1 MKIFK
6 DKHTLQKEILKTK
19 GISFVPTMGGLHE
32 GHISLIKQS
41 KKTKLKTLVSIFV
54 NPKQFNKK
62 SDFKSY
68 PRNTK
73 KDIKQLKKLKINYLY
88 IPTFKDIYGFK
99 PKKKVFL
106 DKFSKKLCGKFRKG
120 HFEGVLNV
128 VNRFIEIIK
137 PRYIFLGKKDYQQ
150 IYLIKKHIEIRNIR
164 SKIIEC
170 KTIRE
175 KNGIACSS
183 RNSSLNKNQMKIASN
198 IFYYLNNIK
207 KKIKNNYSLFNVNKI
222 KKDLIYLGASK
233 IDYLENYN
241 IRSFKKI
248 KKPNKK
254 FNLFFAY
261 YIKNTRLIDNI

>member
-6 DKHTLQKEILKTK
+6 DKHALRKEILKTN
-19 GISFVPTMGGLHE
+19 GVSFVPTMGGLHR

-41 KKTKLKTLVSIFV
+41 KKTNLKTVVSIYV

-62 SDFKSY
+62 SDFRSY

-73 KDIKQLKKLKINYLY
+73 EDIKLLKKLKINYLY
-88 IPTFKDIYGFK
+88 TPTFKDIYGFK
-99 PKKKVFL
+99 PKNTVFL
-106 DKFSKKLCGKFRKG
+106 DKSSKKLCGKFRKG

-137 PRYIFLGKKDYQQ
+137 PRYIYLGKKDYQQ
-150 IYLIKKHIEIRNIR
+150 LYLIKKHIEKKKIK

-170 KTIRE
+170 ETIRE
-175 KNGIACSS
+175 NNGIACSS
-183 RNSSLNKNQMKIASN
+183 RNSILNKSQIKIASN
-198 IFYYLNNIK
+198 IFYYLSDLK
-207 KKIKNNYSLFNVNKI
+207 KKIKNDYSLFNIDKI
-222 KKDLIYLGASK
+222 KKDLINIGINK

-241 IRSFKKI
+241 IDNFKKI

>member
-175 KNGIACSS
+175 NNGIACST
-183 RNSSLNKNQMKIASN
+183 RNLNLSKNQMIIKMILN
-198 IFYYLNNIK
+198 LLLHKNYLQI
-207 KKIKNNYSLFNVNKI
+207 
-222 KKDLIYLGASK
+222 LIYQMNNK
-233 IDYLENYN
+233 N
-241 IRSFKKI
+241 KKI
-248 KKPNKK
+248 KKTMIRMIMG
-254 FNLFFAY
+254 AVR
-261 YIKNTRLIDNI
+261 IKVQRTSPTF

>member
-6 DKHTLQKEILKTK
+6 DKHTLQKDILKTK
-19 GISFVPTMGGLHE
+19 GISFIPTMGGLHK
-32 GHISLIKQS
+32 GHISLIRQS
-41 KKTKLKTLVSIFV
+41 KKFKLKTLVSIYV

-62 SDFKSY
+62 SDFRSY

-150 IYLIKKHIEIRNIR
+150 IYLIRKHIEKRKIK

-175 KNGIACSS
+175 NNGIACSS
-183 RNSSLNKNQMKIASN
+183 RNLNLNKGQKKIASN
-198 IFYYLNNIK
+198 IFYYLDDLK
-207 KKIKNNYSLFNVNKI
+207 KKIKKNYYLFNINKI
-222 KKDLIYLGASK
+222 KKELINLGASK
-233 IDYLENYN
+233 IDYLENYDIKN
-241 IRSFKKI
+241 FNKI
-248 KKPNKK
+248 KRPNKK

-261 YIKNTRLIDNI
+261 YIKSIRLIDNI

>member
-6 DKHTLQKEILKTK
+6 DKHTLQKEILKNK
-19 GISFVPTMGGLHE
+19 GISFVPTMGGLHK

-41 KKTKLKTLVSIFV
+41 KKSKFKTLVSIFV

-62 SDFKSY
+62 SDFRSY

-73 KDIKQLKKLKINYLY
+73 RDIMVLKKLKIDYLY
-88 IPTFKDIYGFK
+88 IPTFKDIYGFR
-99 PKKKVFL
+99 PKNKIFL
-106 DKFSKKLCGKFRKG
+106 DKSSKKLCGKFRKG

-150 IYLIKKHIEIRNIR
+150 LYLIKKHIEKRKIK

-175 KNGIACSS
+175 NNGIACSS
-183 RNSSLNKNQMKIASN
+183 RNLNLSKSQMKIASD
-198 IFYYLNNIK
+198 IFHYLSNLK
-207 KKIKNNYSLFNVNKI
+207 KKLKKNYSLFKINKI
-222 KKDLIYLGASK
+222 KKDLVKLGANK

-241 IRSFKKI
+241 TKTFKKI

-254 FNLFFAY
+254 YNLFFAY
-261 YIKNTRLIDNI
+261 YIKKVRLIDNI

>member
-6 DKHTLQKEILKTK
+6 DKHILQKEILKTK
-19 GISFVPTMGGLHE
+19 GTSFVPTMGGLHK

-41 KKTKLKTLVSIFV
+41 KKSKFKTLVSIFV

-62 SDFKSY
+62 SDFRSY

-73 KDIKQLKKLKINYLY
+73 RDIKLLKKLKIDYLY
-88 IPTFKDIYGFK
+88 IPTFKDIYGFR
-99 PKKKVFL
+99 PKNKIFL
-106 DKFSKKLCGKFRKG
+106 DKSSKKLCGKFRKG

-128 VNRFIEIIK
+128 VNRFIEIIE

-150 IYLIKKHIEIRNIR
+150 LFLIKKHIKKRKIK

-175 KNGIACSS
+175 NNGIACSS
-183 RNSSLNKNQMKIASN
+183 RNLNLSKSQMKIASN
-198 IFYYLNNIK
+198 IFHYLSNLK
-207 KKIKNNYSLFNVNKI
+207 KKLKKNYSLFKINKI
-222 KKDLIYLGASK
+222 KKDLIKLGANK

-241 IRSFKKI
+241 IKSFKKI
-248 KKPNKK
+248 KKPSKK
-254 FNLFFAY
+254 YNLFFAY
-261 YIKNTRLIDNI
+261 NIKKVRLIDNI

>member
-6 DKHTLQKEILKTK
+6 DKHTLQKEILKNN
-19 GISFVPTMGGLHE
+19 GISFVPTMGGLHK
-32 GHISLIKQS
+32 GHISLIRQS
-41 KKTKLKTLVSIFV
+41 KKFKLKTLVSIYV

-73 KDIKQLKKLKINYLY
+73 KDIKQLKKMKINYLY
-88 IPTFKDIYGFK
+88 IPTFKDIYGFR
-99 PKKKVFL
+99 PKNKVFL

-128 VNRFIEIIK
+128 VNRFLEIIK

-150 IYLIKKHIEIRNIR
+150 LYLIKKHIEK
-164 SKIIEC
+164 SKIKTKIVEC

-175 KNGIACSS
+175 NNGIACSS
-183 RNSSLNKNQMKIASN
+183 RNSNLNKDQKRIASN
-198 IFYYLNNIK
+198 IFYYLNNLK
-207 KKIKNNYSLFNVNKI
+207 KKIKKDYSLFNINKI
-222 KKDLIYLGASK
+222 RKDLTYIGASR

-241 IRSFKKI
+241 VKSFNKI

-261 YIKNTRLIDNI
+261 YIKNIRLIDNI

>member
-1 MKIFK
+1 M
-6 DKHTLQKEILKTK
+6 
-19 GISFVPTMGGLHE
+19 
-32 GHISLIKQS
+32 
-41 KKTKLKTLVSIFV
+41 
-54 NPKQFNKK
+54 
-62 SDFKSY
+62 
-68 PRNTK
+68 
-73 KDIKQLKKLKINYLY
+73 
-88 IPTFKDIYGFK
+88 
-99 PKKKVFL
+99 
-106 DKFSKKLCGKFRKG
+106 
-120 HFEGVLNV
+120 
-128 VNRFIEIIK
+128 
-137 PRYIFLGKKDYQQ
+137 GKKDYQQ

-183 RNSSLNKNQMKIASN
+183 RNSNLNKNQKKIASN
-198 IFYYLNNIK
+198 IFYYLSNIK

-233 IDYLENYN
+233 IDYVENYN

-248 KKPNKK
+248 KRPNKK

>member
-6 DKHTLQKEILKTK
+6 DKHTLQKEILKNK
-19 GISFVPTMGGLHE
+19 GTSFVPTMGGLHK

-41 KKTKLKTLVSIFV
+41 KKSKFKTLVSIFV

-62 SDFKSY
+62 SDFRSY
-68 PRNTK
+68 PRNAK
-73 KDIKQLKKLKINYLY
+73 KDIKLLKKLKIDYLY
-88 IPTFKDIYGFK
+88 IPTFKDIYGFR
-99 PKKKVFL
+99 PNNKVFL
-106 DKFSKKLCGKFRKG
+106 DKSSKKLCGKFRKG

-150 IYLIKKHIEIRNIR
+150 LYLIKKHIEKRKIK

-175 KNGIACSS
+175 NNGIAYSS
-183 RNSSLNKNQMKIASN
+183 RNSNLSKSQMKIASN
-198 IFYYLNNIK
+198 IFHYLRNLK
-207 KKIKNNYSLFNVNKI
+207 KKIKKNFMLFKINKI
-222 KKDLIYLGASK
+222 KKELIKLGADK

-241 IRSFKKI
+241 TKNFKKI
-248 KKPNKK
+248 KKTNIKY
-254 FNLFFAY
+254 NLFFAY
-261 YIKNTRLIDNI
+261 YIKIIRLIDNI

>member
-88 IPTFKDIYGFK
+88 IPTFNDIYGFK

-198 IFYYLNNIK
+198 IFYYLINIK
-207 KKIKNNYSLFNVNKI
+207 KKIRNNYSLFNVNKI

-248 KKPNKK
+248 KRPNKK

-261 YIKNTRLIDNI
+261 HIKSIRLIDNI

>member
-6 DKHTLQKEILKTK
+6 DKHILQKEISKTK
-19 GISFVPTMGGLHE
+19 GISFVPTMGGLHK

-41 KKTKLKTLVSIFV
+41 KKSKFKTLVSIFV

-68 PRNTK
+68 PRNAK
-73 KDIKQLKKLKINYLY
+73 KDIRLLKKLKINYLY

-99 PKKKVFL
+99 PKEKVFL
-106 DKFSKKLCGKFRKG
+106 DKFSKKLCGRFRKG

-128 VNRFIEIIK
+128 VNRFLEIIK
-137 PRYIFLGKKDYQQ
+137 PKYIFLGKKDYQQ
-150 IYLIKKHIEIRNIR
+150 LYLIKKHIEKRKIK

-175 KNGIACSS
+175 NNGVACSS
-183 RNSSLNKNQMKIASN
+183 RNSNLNKKQMKIASN
-198 IFYYLNNIK
+198 IFYYLNKLKNKIK
-207 KKIKNNYSLFNVNKI
+207 KDFGLFDENKI
-222 KKDLIYLGASK
+222 KKDLIKLGANK

-241 IRSFKKI
+241 IKNFKKV
-248 KKPNKK
+248 KKPNIK

-261 YIKNTRLIDNI
+261 YIKKTRLIDNI

>member
-19 GISFVPTMGGLHE
+19 GISFVPTMGGLHK

-41 KKTKLKTLVSIFV
+41 KKSKFKTLVSIFV

-62 SDFKSY
+62 SDFRSY
-68 PRNTK
+68 PRNIK
-73 KDIKQLKKLKINYLY
+73 EDIKRLKKLKINYLY

-99 PKKKVFL
+99 TKNKIFL
-106 DKFSKKLCGKFRKG
+106 DKFSKRLCGKFRKG

-128 VNRFIEIIK
+128 VNRFIEVIK
-137 PRYIFLGKKDYQQ
+137 PRYIFFGKKDYQQ
-150 IYLIKKHIEIRNIR
+150 LYLIKKHIEKRKIK

-175 KNGIACSS
+175 NNGIACSS
-183 RNSSLNKNQMKIASN
+183 RNSNLNKSQTKIASN
-198 IFYYLNNIK
+198 IFYYLSNLK
-207 KKIKNNYSLFNVNKI
+207 KKIKNNYDLFNINKI
-222 KKDLIYLGASK
+222 KKDLINLGASK
-233 IDYLENYN
+233 IDYVESYN
-241 IRSFKKI
+241 IKNFRKI
-248 KKPNKK
+248 KSPNKK

>member
-19 GISFVPTMGGLHE
+19 GTSFVPTMGGLHK

-41 KKTKLKTLVSIFV
+41 KKSKFKTLVSIFV

-62 SDFKSY
+62 SDFRSY

-73 KDIKQLKKLKINYLY
+73 RDIKLLKKLKIDYLY
-88 IPTFKDIYGFK
+88 IPTFKDIYGFR
-99 PKKKVFL
+99 PKNKIFL
-106 DKFSKKLCGKFRKG
+106 DKSSKKLCGKFRKG

-137 PRYIFLGKKDYQQ
+137 PRFIFLGKKDYQQ
-150 IYLIKKHIEIRNIR
+150 LFLIKKHIEKRKIK
-164 SKIIEC
+164 SKIVEC

-175 KNGIACSS
+175 NNGIACSS
-183 RNSSLNKNQMKIASN
+183 RNLNLSNSQMKIASN
-198 IFYYLNNIK
+198 IFHYLSNLK
-207 KKIKNNYSLFNVNKI
+207 KKLNKNYSLFKINKI
-222 KKDLIYLGASK
+222 KKDLIKLGANK

-241 IRSFKKI
+241 TKSFKKI
-248 KKPNKK
+248 IKPNKK
-254 FNLFFAY
+254 YNLFFAY
-261 YIKNTRLIDNI
+261 YIKKVRLIDNI

>member
-6 DKHTLQKEILKTK
+6 DKQSLQKEIFETK
-19 GISFVPTMGGLHE
+19 GISFVPTMGGLHK
-32 GHISLIKQS
+32 GHISLIKQA
-41 KKTKLKTLVSIFV
+41 KKFKLKTLVSIFV

-62 SDFKSY
+62 SDFRSY

-73 KDIKQLKKLKINYLY
+73 KDLKQLKKLKINYLY
-88 IPTFKDIYGFK
+88 IPTIKDIYGFK
-99 PKKKVFL
+99 PKERIFL

-128 VNRFIEIIK
+128 INRFIEIIK
-137 PRYIFLGKKDYQQ
+137 PKYIFLGKKDYQQ
-150 IYLIKKHIEIRNIR
+150 LYLIKKHVEKRKIK

-175 KNGIACSS
+175 NNGIACSS
-183 RNSSLNKNQMKIASN
+183 RNSKLNKDQIKIASN
-198 IFYYLNNIK
+198 IYYYLYNLK
-207 KKIKNNYSLFNVNKI
+207 KKIKKNYSLFNINKI
-222 KKDLIYLGASK
+222 KKDLIDLGANK

-241 IRSFKKI
+241 IKHFKKI
-248 KKPNKK
+248 KKTDKK

-261 YIKNTRLIDNI
+261 HIKNIRLIDNI

>member
-19 GISFVPTMGGLHE
+19 GISFVPTMGALHE

-62 SDFKSY
+62 SDFRSY
-68 PRNTK
+68 PRKTK
-73 KDIKQLKKLKINYLY
+73 KDIKQPKKLKINYLY

-137 PRYIFLGKKDYQQ
+137 PRYILLGKKDYQQ
-150 IYLIKKHIEIRNIR
+150 IYLIKKHIETRNIR

-175 KNGIACSS
+175 KNGVACSS
-183 RNSSLNKNQMKIASN
+183 RNSNLNKNQMKIASN

-207 KKIKNNYSLFNVNKI
+207 KKIKNDYSLFNEKKI

-241 IRSFKKI
+241 IKSFKKI
-248 KKPNKK
+248 RNTNKK

>member
-19 GISFVPTMGGLHE
+19 GISFVPTMGGLHK

-62 SDFKSY
+62 SDFRSY

-150 IYLIKKHIEIRNIR
+150 LYLIKKHIEKRKIK
-164 SKIIEC
+164 SKIVEC

-175 KNGIACSS
+175 NNGIACSS
-183 RNSSLNKNQMKIASN
+183 RNSNLNKYQKKIASN
-198 IFYYLNNIK
+198 IFYYLSKLK
-207 KKIKNNYSLFNVNKI
+207 KKIKKNYNLFNINKI
-222 KKDLIYLGASK
+222 KRDLINLGASK

-241 IRSFKKI
+241 IKNFDKI
-248 KKPNKK
+248 KRPNKK

-261 YIKNTRLIDNI
+261 HIKSIRLIDNI